1 MRYILSVAQHLFTGK
16 LTFAH
21 ALYALRV
28 RPIAVVSKGKTWV
41 IEPDFEVG
49 DNAPASSPVQ
59 ADEQTLSKP

>member
-28 RPIAVVSKGKTWV
+28 RPIAVVSKGKSWV
-41 IEPDFEVG
+41 VEPDFEVG
-49 DNAPASSPVQ
+49 DNSPAGAPAG
-59 ADEQTLSKP
+59 ANEQSLSKP

>member
-41 IEPDFEVG
+41 IKPDFRG
-49 DNAPASSPVQ
+49 WRQRPCQLAG
-59 ADEQTLSKP
+59 TGR